1 MAGTLLTW
9 TEAKFRKI
17 LLVFAVFLAIGGA
30 WTLISELARAPRI
43 GFPIDQ
49 NYQAAADQRWKA
61 ALAARVGMV
70 RGDLWAELFFSFA
83 NSILIRGG
91 PDFGAIETLNEA
103 LPAARRALVYA
114 PFRSEVWL
122 LLAEMAKDYELQTP
136 SAATALTMSYYTA
149 PYNQALTSLRLSLA
163 TRGTAVRDAALRQLV
178 EQDLQI
184 ILQANHTCAPLSLR
198 PMRRHLPEGKH
209 LIESVAQ
216 EADPS
221 FLIAATKEDS
231 LISGLTRAAEVIRA
245 PH

>member
-1 MAGTLLTW
+1 LARISLTW
-9 TEAKFRKI
+9 TETQFRKV
-17 LLVFAVFLAIGGA
+17 LMAFAITLAIAGT
-30 WTLISELARAPRI
+30 WILISELARAPRI

-91 PDFGAIETLNEA
+91 PDFGAIEILNGA

-122 LLAEMAKDYELQTP
+122 LLAEMAKDYQLQMP

-149 PYNQALTSLRLSLA
+149 PYNQALTPLRLSMA
-163 TRGTAVRDAALRQLV
+163 TRGNALRDAALRQLV

-184 ILQANHTCAPLSLR
+184 ILASKPNQR
-198 PMRRHLPEGKH
+198 PAVIAAYATASAEGKH

-221 FLIAATKEDS
+221 FLIRLQKK
-231 LISGLTRAAEVIRA
+231 A
-245 PH
+245 P

>member
-1 MAGTLLTW
+1 MARILLTW

-43 GFPIDQ
+43 GFPINE

-122 LLAEMAKDYELQTP
+122 LLAEMAKDYELQMP

-149 PYNQALTSLRLSLA
+149 PYNQALTALRLSLA

-184 ILQANHTCAPLSLR
+184 ILTSKPHLR
-198 PMRRHLPEGKH
+198 PAVLAAYATASAEGKH
-209 LIESVAQ
+209 LIESVV
-216 EADPS
+216 EETDPS
-221 FLIAATKEDS
+221 FLIAAKKRLS
-231 LISGLTRAAEVIRA
+231 LISA
-245 PH
+245 

>member
-1 MAGTLLTW
+1 LAGTLLTW
-9 TEAKFRKI
+9 TEGQFRKI
-17 LLVFAVFLAIGGA
+17 LMVFAVFLAIGGA
-30 WTLISELARAPRI
+30 WTLISELARAPRV

-122 LLAEMAKDYELQTP
+122 LLAEMAKDYKLQVP

-149 PYNQALTSLRLSLA
+149 PYNQALTPLRLSVA
-163 TRGTAVRDAALRQLV
+163 TRGTAVPDAELRQLV

-184 ILQANHTCAPLSLR
+184 ILASKPNQR
-198 PMRRHLPEGKH
+198 PAVVAAYAKASPEGKH

-221 FLIAATKEDS
+221 FLIRLQEK
-231 LISGLTRAAEVIRA
+231 A
-245 PH
+245 P

>member
-1 MAGTLLTW
+1 LARILRTW
-9 TEAKFRKI
+9 TEAQFRKI
-17 LLVFAVFLAIGGA
+17 LVLFAITLAIAGA
-30 WTLISELARAPRI
+30 WTLISESARAPRV

-61 ALAARVGMV
+61 GLAARVGMV

-122 LLAEMAKDYELQTP
+122 LLAGMAKDYELQTP
-136 SAATALTMSYYTA
+136 NAATALTMSYYTA
-149 PYNQALTSLRLSLA
+149 PYNQALTALRLSLA
-163 TRGTAVRDAALRQLV
+163 TRGNAVRDAALRQLV

-184 ILQANHTCAPLSLR
+184 ILTSKPHLR
-198 PMRRHLPEGKH
+198 PAVLAAYATASAEGKH
-209 LIESVAQ
+209 VIESVV
-216 EADPS
+216 EETDPS
-221 FLIAATKEDS
+221 FL
-231 LISGLTRAAEVIRA
+231 TRLKNERR
-245 PH
+245 

>member
-122 LLAEMAKDYELQTP
+122 LLAEMAKDYELQMP

-149 PYNQALTSLRLSLA
+149 PYNQALTALRLSLA

-184 ILQANHTCAPLSLR
+184 ILTSKPNLR
-198 PMRRHLPEGKH
+198 PAVLAAYATASAEGKH
-209 LIESVAQ
+209 VIESVV
-216 EADPS
+216 EETDPS
-221 FLIAATKEDS
+221 FL
-231 LISGLTRAAEVIRA
+231 TRLKNERR
-245 PH
+245 

>member
-1 MAGTLLTW
+1 MARISLTW
-9 TEAKFRKI
+9 TETQFRKV
-17 LLVFAVFLAIGGA
+17 LVAFAITLAIAGT
-30 WTLISELARAPRI
+30 WTLISELARAPRV

-91 PDFGAIETLNEA
+91 PDFGAIESLNGA

-122 LLAEMAKDYELQTP
+122 LLAEMAKDYQLQMP

-149 PYNQALTSLRLSLA
+149 PYNQALTPLRLSMA
-163 TRGTAVRDAALRQLV
+163 TRGNAVRDAALRQLV

-184 ILQANHTCAPLSLR
+184 ILTGKPNLR
-198 PMRRHLPEGKH
+198 PAVLAAYATASAEGKH
-209 LIESVAQ
+209 VIESVVY
-216 EADPS
+216 ETDPS
-221 FLIAATKEDS
+221 FL
-231 LISGLTRAAEVIRA
+231 TRLKNQHR
-245 PH
+245 

>member
-1 MAGTLLTW
+1 LAGTLLTW

-43 GFPIDQ
+43 GFPINE

-61 ALAARVGMV
+61 ALAARAGMV

-83 NSILIRGG
+83 TSIPIRGG
-91 PDFGAIETLNEA
+91 PDFGAIEILKEA

-114 PFRSEVWL
+114 PFRSDVWL
-122 LLAEMAKDYELQTP
+122 LLAETAKDYELQIP
-136 SAATALTMSYYTA
+136 SATTALTMSYYTA
-149 PYNQALTSLRLSLA
+149 PYNQALTALRLSVA

-184 ILQANHTCAPLSLR
+184 ILASKPNQR
-198 PMRRHLPEGKH
+198 PAVVAAYATASPEGKH
-209 LIESVAQ
+209 LIESVTQ

-221 FLIAATKEDS
+221 FLIRLQKK
-231 LISGLTRAAEVIRA
+231 A
-245 PH
+245 P

>member
-1 MAGTLLTW
+1 LARISLNLTEAHFRKVLMAFAITLAIAGT
-9 TEAKFRKI
+9 
-17 LLVFAVFLAIGGA
+17 
-30 WTLISELARAPRI
+30 WTLISELARTPRV

-122 LLAEMAKDYELQTP
+122 LLAGMAKDYELQTP
-136 SAATALTMSYYTA
+136 NAATALTMSYYTA
-149 PYNQALTSLRLSLA
+149 PYNQALTALRLSLA
-163 TRGTAVRDAALRQLV
+163 TRGNAVRDAALRQLV

-184 ILQANHTCAPLSLR
+184 IFASRPNLR
-198 PMRRHLPEGKH
+198 PAVIAAYATASAEGKH
-209 LIESVAQ
+209 VIESVV
-216 EADPS
+216 EETDPS
-221 FLIAATKEDS
+221 FL
-231 LISGLTRAAEVIRA
+231 TRLKNERR
-245 PH
+245 

>member
-1 MAGTLLTW
+1 MARILLTW
-9 TEAKFRKI
+9 TEAQFRKI
-17 LLVFAVFLAIGGA
+17 LMMFAVFLAIAGA

-122 LLAEMAKDYELQTP
+122 LLAEMAKDYELQMP

-149 PYNQALTSLRLSLA
+149 PYNQALTALRLSLA
-163 TRGTAVRDAALRQLV
+163 TRGNAVRDAALRQLV

-198 PMRRHLPEGKH
+198 RMRRPLLK
-209 LIESVAQ
+209 ESML
-216 EADPS
+216 S
-221 FLIAATKEDS
+221 
-231 LISGLTRAAEVIRA
+231 RASSKKQIPRS
-245 PH
+245 

>member
-1 MAGTLLTW
+1 MARILLTL
-9 TEAKFRKI
+9 TEAQFRKI
-17 LLVFAVFLAIGGA
+17 LMVFAITLAIAGT

-70 RGDLWAELFFSFA
+70 RGDLWAELVFSFA
-83 NSILIRGG
+83 NSILIRSG

-136 SAATALTMSYYTA
+136 NAATALTMSYYTA
-149 PYNQALTSLRLSLA
+149 PYNQALTPLRLSVA
-163 TRGTAVRDAALRQLV
+163 TRGNAVRDPSLRQLV

-184 ILQANHTCAPLSLR
+184 IFASNPEMR
-198 PMRRHLPEGKH
+198 PAVIAAYATASPEGKH

-221 FLIAATKEDS
+221 FLVRLQKKA
-231 LISGLTRAAEVIRA
+231 R
-245 PH
+245 

>member
-1 MAGTLLTW
+1 M
-9 TEAKFRKI
+9 
-17 LLVFAVFLAIGGA
+17 
-30 WTLISELARAPRI
+30 SELARAPRI
-43 GFPIDQ
+43 GFPINQ
-49 NYQAAADQRWKA
+49 NYQAAADQRWRA

-83 NSILIRGG
+83 NSILVRGA

-103 LPAARRALVYA
+103 LPAGRHALVYA

-122 LLAEMAKDYELQTP
+122 QLAEMAKDYELQTP

-149 PYNQALTSLRLSLA
+149 PYNQALTPLRLSLA
-163 TRGTAVRDAALRQLV
+163 TRGNALHDVGLRQLV

-184 ILQANHTCAPLSLR
+184 ILASKPNLR
-198 PMRRHLPEGKH
+198 PAVLAAYTTASAEGKH

-221 FLIAATKEDS
+221 FLVRLQKK
-231 LISGLTRAAEVIRA
+231 A
-245 PH
+245 P

>member
-30 WTLISELARAPRI
+30 WTLISASARAPRI

-122 LLAEMAKDYELQTP
+122 LLAEMAKDYKLQTP

-149 PYNQALTSLRLSLA
+149 PYSQALTPLRLSVA
-163 TRGTAVRDAALRQLV
+163 TRGTAVRDAELRQLV
-178 EQDLQI
+178 EHDLQM
-184 ILQANHTCAPLSLR
+184 ILASKPNQR
-198 PMRRHLPEGKH
+198 PAVVAAYATASPEGKH

-221 FLIAATKEDS
+221 FLIRLQKK
-231 LISGLTRAAEVIRA
+231 A
-245 PH
+245 P